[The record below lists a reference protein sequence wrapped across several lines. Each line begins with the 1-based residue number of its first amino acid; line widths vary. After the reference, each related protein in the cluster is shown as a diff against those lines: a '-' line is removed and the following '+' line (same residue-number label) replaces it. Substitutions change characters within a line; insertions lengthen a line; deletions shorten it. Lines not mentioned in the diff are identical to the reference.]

1 MNRPTDRFRYEY
13 QVQSELPMG
22 YAKDATVEDF
32 SKQSFETVTYEG
44 VEGESR
50 RIHGRILEA
59 IDEAKQDN
67 PKLPGVLVLGVE
79 DYVAVDAWVRY
90 ESGNTRGIDSE
101 IPLEIVTVPGR
112 MIHVP
117 TDNQNALLEELQ
129 R

>member
-1 MNRPTDRFRYEY
+1 
-13 QVQSELPMG
+13 MG